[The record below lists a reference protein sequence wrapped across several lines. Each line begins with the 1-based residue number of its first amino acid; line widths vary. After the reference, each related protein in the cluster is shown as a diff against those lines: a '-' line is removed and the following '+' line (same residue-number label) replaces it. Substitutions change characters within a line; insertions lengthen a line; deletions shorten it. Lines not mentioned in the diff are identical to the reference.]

1 MKLSIYTKLYPSG
14 EDGDFVVL
22 FSTKRASAVL
32 VPSALIKDIEC
43 GSLSEEEQETLFGL
57 GLLARSNEEEKQ
69 EMLNFI
75 QELNVLNRTLIA
87 TVVLNLDCNLGC
99 KYCFEGTRKG
109 KLYLSDE
116 TADKFV
122 DFLKISSDLSNKNEI
137 KITFYGGE
145 PLLSTERIASIS
157 EKILSFAG
165 GKGLKY
171 SFSLVTNG
179 TLLTPGVVRRLALL
193 GLKNAKVTLDGPK
206 HIHDNFRPFKSGEG
220 SFDVIVRN
228 IKDACDKIHVE
239 IGGNYTKDNYREFP
253 RLLDYL
259 LAQGLTPDKIPM
271 IRFDPVVNENSAFAL
286 PDFSDGCN
294 SSREPWLIDASLH
307 LREEILKRGYRTQK
321 ITPAPCIV
329 ELFDSIM
336 MDYDGALYKCPV
348 LIGRKD
354 YRIGD
359 ITTGL
364 TDYRESH
371 ALDNWKNE
379 ECLACAYLPLCFGG
393 CRYMK
398 LLQDGDINGINCR
411 KEYFDRILAQLVSQD
426 IKYDL

>member
-1 MKLSIYTKLYPSG
+1 MKLSRYIKQYPSE
-14 EDGDFVVL
+14 EDKDSIVL

-32 VPSALIKDIEC
+32 VPSTLIHDIENN
-43 GSLSEEEQETLFGL
+43 SLSEEEQETLFGL
-57 GLLARSNEEEKQ
+57 GLLVRSDEEEKK
-69 EMLNFI
+69 EMLDFI
-75 QELNVLNRTLIA
+75 QRLNVQNRTLIA

-99 KYCFEGTRKG
+99 RYCFEGTRKG

-122 DFLKISSDLSNKNEI
+122 NFVKQSDLSNKDEI

-145 PLLSTERIASIS
+145 PLLSTERIVSIS
-157 EKILSFAG
+157 EKILSFAER
-165 GKGLKY
+165 KGRKY
-171 SFSLVTNG
+171 SFSLMTNG
-179 TLLTPGVVRRLALL
+179 TLLTPGVVKRLAPL
-193 GLKNAKVTLDGPK
+193 GLKNAKVTLDGPEY
-206 HIHDNFRPFKSGEG
+206 IHNNFRPFKSGGG

-228 IKDACDKIHVE
+228 IKDACDTIHVE

-253 RLLDYL
+253 RLLDFL
-259 LAQGLTPDKIPM
+259 VAAGLTPDKIPM
-271 IRFDPVVNENSAFAL
+271 VRFDPVVNENSAFAL
-286 PDFSDGCN
+286 PDFNDGCS

-307 LREEILKRGYRTQK
+307 LREEILQRGYRTQK

-329 ELFDSIM
+329 ELYDSIM

-354 YRIGD
+354 YRVGG
-359 ITTGL
+359 ITTGM
-364 TDYRESH
+364 TDYRASH

-379 ECLACAYLPLCFGG
+379 DCLACAYLPLCFGG

-398 LLQDGDINGINCR
+398 LLQDGTTRGVNCR
-411 KEYFDRILAQLVSQD
+411 KEYFDKTLARFVAQD
-426 IKYDL
+426 IKYKL